1 MSHAPA
7 TDEVRRPWHQFLEVY
22 EPLRPDLYRYCR
34 HLTRTPWDAEDL
46 VQDTLARAFVT
57 LATMIEAPTHPRAW
71 LFRVAS
77 NRWINEL
84 KRKREQPTAT
94 PEETAEAEPDRRAV
108 REAAGSLV
116 AQLAPQERAAVVL
129 KEVFDFS
136 LEEIGETLTTTVGAV
151 KAALHRG
158 RGKLRE
164 PDSAQ
169 ATAPAP
175 PVLDAFCKAFNARDL
190 EGLLGL
196 LLEDA
201 VLDFP
206 GLHTGYGAESARR
219 SFSTVLFKSA
229 AEGAVGIAPQWRQGI
244 LGLPPRM
251 ELRVHRGEP
260 LLLAFWPHDD
270 GEAVRGFS
278 RVECADDRITRVTTY
293 FHTPEVI
300 AEVCRE
306 LGLPFRTNGYRSWW

>member
-1 MSHAPA
+1 
-7 TDEVRRPWHQFLEVY
+7 VY
-22 EPLRPDLYRYCR
+22 EPLRPDLYLYCR
-34 HLTRTPWDAEDL
+34 YLTRTPWDAEDL

-57 LATMIEAPTHPRAW
+57 LATMIEAPAHPRAW

-77 NRWINEL
+77 NRWINE
-84 KRKREQPTAT
+84 RKRNRERPAAT
-94 PEETAEAEPDRRAV
+94 PEETPAAEPDPRAV

-116 AQLAPQERAAVVL
+116 GQLAPQERAAVAL

-136 LEEIGETLTTTVGAV
+136 LEEIAETLTTTVGAV
-151 KAALHRG
+151 KTALHRA
-158 RGKLRE
+158 RGKLAA
-164 PDSAQ
+164 PD
-169 ATAPAP
+169 TARTSPPAP

-190 EGLLGL
+190 EGLLAL

-206 GLHTGYGAESARR
+206 GLHTAYGAESARR
-219 SFSTVLFKSA
+219 SFSTVLFSSA
-229 AEGAVGIAPQWRQGI
+229 AKDATGIAPEWRQGI
-244 LGLPPRM
+244 LGSPPRM

-260 LLLAFWPHDD
+260 LLLAFWQHED

-278 RVECADDRITRVTTY
+278 RVECADDRIARVTTY
-293 FHTPEVI
+293 FHSPEVI

-306 LGLPFRTNGYRSWW
+306 LGLAFRTNGYRSWW